1 MAGASRSCMESPF
14 GSQQSSSRS
23 PEGDFDPSGKK
34 GGRSL
39 PPWGLFKMWSPS
51 LVTAAPQRWEGSQA
65 KTFSQKELIPH
76 WGWDWDSECHFW
88 NAILWRPWH

>member
-1 MAGASRSCMESPF
+1 MAGASRPCMESPF
-14 GSQQSSSRS
+14 GSLQSSSRS

-39 PPWGLFKMWSPS
+39 PPWGLFKIWSPS

-76 WGWDWDSECHFW
+76 
-88 NAILWRPWH
+88 